1 MSEIAKYENGS
12 TVFAGDNVIDKN
24 KIDKYPIVSNFGS
37 LLTQIGDG
45 EIVDA
50 FFSDEHFPSLEKED
64 AEFYAECP
72 SGRMLDYI
80 RTVVLGVSRCREEI
94 DALIQRYSSA
104 SWDVSRISE
113 KQESG
118 TFPAYFRE
126 VGNYPKKIT
135 ETCFQ
140 GGHFVI

>member
-50 FFSDEHFPSLEKED
+50 FFSIATGAVPTPS
-64 AEFYAECP
+64 
-72 SGRMLDYI
+72 
-80 RTVVLGVSRCREEI
+80 
-94 DALIQRYSSA
+94 
-104 SWDVSRISE
+104 SE
-113 KQESG
+113 LL
-118 TFPAYFRE
+118 Y
-126 VGNYPKKIT
+126 GNVRFQLLHLN
-135 ETCFQ
+135 CFMEM
-140 GGHFVI
+140 